1 MQEIRYIIHDVVSI
15 DQLKRKMKDI
25 KLKPLF
31 IAVENCSTV
40 IVTFDRHLTDAEELV
55 LYAHDT
61 HDTHDTQNS

>member
-1 MQEIRYIIHDVVSI
+1 MREIRYIIHDVVSI

-40 IVTFDRHLTDAEELV
+40 IVTFDRHLTDAEELI
-55 LYAHDT
+55 LYAR
-61 HDTHDTQNS
+61 DTQNS